1 MLPSTNAFDSAL
13 NLQQSEGYNGSLAR
27 PTTGVGDATP
37 SQDSEELELQKNSR
51 RASSV
56 SGFEY
61 PRSSTRTSHTPP
73 SPPHSEPDFVFEA
86 ASTTAPHP
94 GDFSLPPARAMTENP
109 AQDSNESL
117 RYICIWWCGIRI
129 IELTNFIDGHSTITT
144 SSSSL

>member
-37 SQDSEELELQKNSR
+37 SQDSEELELQNHSR

-61 PRSSTRTSHTPP
+61 PCSSTQTSHTPP
-73 SPPHSEPDFVFEA
+73 SPPRSEPDFVFEA
-86 ASTTAPHP
+86 APTTAPHP
-94 GDFSLPPARAMTENP
+94 RDFSLPSARAMTENP
-109 AQDSNESL
+109 AQDGNESL
-117 RYICIWWCGIRI
+117 RYIRLRRCGIRI
-129 IELTNFIDGHSTITT
+129 LELTNLIDGHSTITT
-144 SSSSL
+144 SFSSL